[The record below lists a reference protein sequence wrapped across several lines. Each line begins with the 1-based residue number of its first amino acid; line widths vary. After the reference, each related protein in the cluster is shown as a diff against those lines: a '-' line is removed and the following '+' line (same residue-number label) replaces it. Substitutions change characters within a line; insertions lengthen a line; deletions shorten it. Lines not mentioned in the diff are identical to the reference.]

1 MKKSIFS
8 KFSQTILLAS
18 VMIHEQAFAV
28 LPVIPAPQ
36 GGGIGGAQVQE
47 GDWMGMMGAY
57 FKAGIALLAAVLAA
71 WAFIG
76 VMGGGLRKW
85 KEYSRGQAELADM
98 KEFFIAGVVLIVFIV
113 MMANYATSA
122 LA

>member
-1 MKKSIFS
+1 MKTSVMKKV
-8 KFSQTILLAS
+8 SQFTLLVS
-18 VMIHEQAFAV
+18 VMIHEQVFAV
-28 LPVIPAPQ
+28 LPTTPVPQ

-57 FKAGIALLAAVLAA
+57 FKAGIAVIAMVLAG

-76 VMGGGLRKW
+76 VMSGGLRKW
-85 KEYSRGQAELADM
+85 KEYARGQADFSDL
-98 KEFFIAGVVLIVFIV
+98 KEFFIVGVVLIAFIV
-113 MMANYATSA
+113 MMANYAIST